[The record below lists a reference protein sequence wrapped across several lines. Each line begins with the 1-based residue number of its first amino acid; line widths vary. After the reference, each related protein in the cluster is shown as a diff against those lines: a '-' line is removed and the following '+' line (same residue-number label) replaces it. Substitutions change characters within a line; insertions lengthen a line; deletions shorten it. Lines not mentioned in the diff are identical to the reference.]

1 MHNQVT
7 IENEIGLVRDIS
19 SHAILC
25 NAKNKILDYNAKR
38 IAAEQRDM
46 LIKRH
51 EEQINNLKSDIT
63 SIKDM
68 LTALMQR

>member
-1 MHNQVT
+1 MHNQVA

-19 SHAILC
+19 SHAVLF